1 MERISNFILL
11 FLLSIFTFV
20 VNGCSSDELC
30 EIEES
35 NNLSTRHTLKMNF
48 EGSIV
53 GFDQDSTTKTKL
65 RAAMVSSWS
74 EGDKIYIVFSTG
86 TTSVAGEATYST
98 TTGWSIS
105 YDGELETGSN
115 LKCEARYFANATFA
129 NSSLVSLNSNSEI
142 YEDLNAIYA
151 YSDGALTVT
160 ATLSPKT
167 GRLRFTGTAGTV
179 IHTTG
184 ISVYTTYSPTTNTF
198 TSSNAT
204 IASTVGTDG
213 YTPYIYGYFTDSD
226 RSLGLVG
233 DDFAFTRTCTSDMFN
248 SGESGYMAI
257 PSEESHNSWRNGLY
271 VKANGVEFKMIPVVG
286 HSDGFFLLAETETTV
301 ALYNSVFGISTAP
314 SSPLHPSECSH
325 AVVLSFITKINAI
338 TSLNFSLPSYSQ
350 WLYAAQGGNQSQG
363 YTYYGSNTPEDIA
376 WYSGNCSSMQ
386 NVKTKAPNELGLYD
400 MNGNVEEWTSTP
412 YSSNSCFITCGGSY
426 KSSEIELLTKNESYY
441 NNGYI
446 GFRLMLTFK

>member
-35 NNLSTRHTLKMNF
+35 NNLNAQHTLKMNF
-48 EGSIV
+48 EGRIV
-53 GFDQDSTTKTKL
+53 GFDQDSTTKSKL
-65 RAAMVSSWS
+65 RAATVSAWS
-74 EGDKIYIVFSTG
+74 EGDKIFIVFSTG

-129 NSSLVSLNSNSEI
+129 NSSLVSINSKSEI
-142 YEDLNAIYA
+142 YEDLSAIYA

-167 GRLRFTGTAGTV
+167 GRLRFMGTAGTV

-286 HSDGFFLLAETETTV
+286 HSDGFFLLAETETTE
-301 ALYNSVFGISTAP
+301 ALYNSVSGTSTTASLLP
-314 SSPLHPSECSH
+314 TSDIAYSSILTW
-325 AVVLSFITKINAI
+325 ITKLNAI
-338 TSLNFSLPSYSQ
+338 TSLNFSLPSGTQ
-350 WLYAAQGGNQSQG
+350 WLYAAKGGNKSQG
-363 YTYYGSNTPEDIA
+363 YTYYGSNTPGDVA
-376 WYSGNCSSMQ
+376 WYSGNCSSKQ
-386 NVKTKAPNELGLYD
+386 IVKTKAPNELGLYD
-400 MNGNVEEWTSTP
+400 MNGNVDE
-412 YSSNSCFITCGGSY
+412 YSATKSGSYYYIIYGGSY
-426 KSSEIELLTKNESYY
+426 ESSATGLSNTNSGDWCYDQT
-441 NNGYI
+441 